1 MTTTISFKQLLGG
14 SPFPPMME
22 HMSLA
27 AECVDQIPPM
37 LHAIFDK
44 QESRIKEFQAKVFEA
59 ETKADHI
66 YDQLSANLP
75 QTKYLPVHRHD
86 VITVLQHQEAIA
98 DTAQDIAGIL
108 SVNLDIAPELREPVL
123 GLANKA
129 QEAVQIALKVIKS
142 LNALVETGFEGP
154 DVDHVHELIDQ
165 LIQAEDGADMLGIE
179 LMNIL
184 HSHHKDKDPVSTIF
198 TYEIIRWLGAVADYA
213 ELVGSHMRLLIAAK

>member
-27 AECVDQIPPM
+27 AECVAQISPM
-37 LHAIFDK
+37 IHAIFDQHEDK
-44 QESRIKEFQAKVFEA
+44 IMELRSKVFEL
-59 ETKADHI
+59 ETQADHI
-66 YDQLSANLP
+66 YDHLSANLP

-108 SVNLDIAPELREPVL
+108 SVKLDIAPELREPVL
-123 GLANKA
+123 NLASKA
-129 QEAVQIALKVIKS
+129 QDAVQLALSVIKS

-154 DVDHVHELIDQ
+154 DVDRVNDTINQ
-165 LIQAEDGADMLGIE
+165 LIQTEDGADMLGID
-179 LMNIL
+179 LMDIL
-184 HSHHKDKDPVSTIF
+184 HKHHKDKDPVSTMF
-198 TYEIIRWLGAVADYA
+198 TYQVIRWLGELADAA